1 MLINFWVSASI
12 RLVGILLPGKQ
23 PASPDFLQVFPW
35 AIRTGS
41 AINTGF
47 PFLSTLAEKS
57 PMRSSAVGIVKCRSL
72 PGLLEGHISWEKKKK
87 SFSLLVLNTFGMK
100 IGPPM
105 F

>member
-1 MLINFWVSASI
+1 
-12 RLVGILLPGKQ
+12 
-23 PASPDFLQVFPW
+23 
-35 AIRTGS
+35 
-41 AINTGF
+41 
-47 PFLSTLAEKS
+47 
-57 PMRSSAVGIVKCRSL
+57 VGIVKCRSL